1 MPELPEV
8 ETVVRALRPHLLG
21 RRLVGVEILADK
33 LRQPL
38 APFKRKSK
46 EATGREIIG
55 VSRRAKYIVVEFAGL
70 RVMLL
75 HLGMTGSL
83 KIVPG
88 AQPVLKHERIIWLLD
103 DGRSLRFHDPRKF
116 GMVDILPISA
126 PGTFPE
132 CLVSLPPEPLS
143 AAFSAGYLHRLVQD
157 RRRPIKS
164 LLMDNHCVVGV
175 GNIYAS
181 ESLFR
186 AGIDPRSPAGELTL
200 PRCRKLVRSIKEIL
214 REAIAAGGTTISDFV
229 GLDGSEG
236 RFVRHLNVY
245 GRAGKKCLL
254 CGREEVVKTV
264 IAGRS
269 TFFCPRCQK

>member
-88 AQPVLKHERIIWLLD
+88 A
-103 DGRSLRFHDPRKF
+103 
-116 GMVDILPISA
+116 
-126 PGTFPE
+126 
-132 CLVSLPPEPLS
+132 
-143 AAFSAGYLHRLVQD
+143 
-157 RRRPIKS
+157 
-164 LLMDNHCVVGV
+164 
-175 GNIYAS
+175 
-181 ESLFR
+181 
-186 AGIDPRSPAGELTL
+186 
-200 PRCRKLVRSIKEIL
+200 
-214 REAIAAGGTTISDFV
+214 
-229 GLDGSEG
+229 
-236 RFVRHLNVY
+236 
-245 GRAGKKCLL
+245 
-254 CGREEVVKTV
+254 
-264 IAGRS
+264 
-269 TFFCPRCQK
+269 

>member
-8 ETVVRALRPHLLG
+8 ETVARALRPHLLG
-21 RRLVGVEILADK
+21 RRLAGMEILTDK

-38 APFKRKSK
+38 APFRQKSG
-46 EATGREIIG
+46 EVTNREILG

-88 AQPVLKHERIIWLLD
+88 DQPTAKHERIIWFLD

-116 GMVDILPISA
+116 GLVDILPIHHS
-126 PGTFPE
+126 GSFPE
-132 CLVSLPPEPLS
+132 CFASLPPEPLS
-143 AAFSAGYLHRLVQD
+143 AAFSAGYLYHQVQG

-164 LLMDNHCVVGV
+164 LLMDNHHVVGI

-186 AGIDPRSPAGELTL
+186 AGIDPHCPAGGLTL
-200 PRCRKLVRSIKEIL
+200 PRCRKLVQSIKEIL
-214 REAIAAGGTTISDFV
+214 REAIAAGGTTISDFA

-236 RFVRHLNVY
+236 KFSRHLNVY
-245 GRAGKKCLL
+245 GRAGKSCLL
-254 CGREEVVKTV
+254 CNREMIVKTV
-264 IAGRS
+264 VAGRS
-269 TFFCPRCQK
+269 TFYCPRCQK

>member
-8 ETVVRALRPHLLG
+8 ETVARALRPHLLG
-21 RRLVGVEILADK
+21 RRLVRVDVLADK
-33 LRQPL
+33 LRRSL
-38 APFKRKSK
+38 TPFRQRSG
-46 EATGREIIG
+46 EITNREILD

-88 AQPVLKHERIIWLLD
+88 DQPAAKHERIIWFLD

-116 GMVDILPISA
+116 GLVDILPLSRS
-126 PGTFPE
+126 GSFPE
-132 CLVSLPPEPLS
+132 CFASLPPEPLS
-143 AAFSAGYLHRLVQD
+143 AAFSAAYLHQQVQG

-164 LLMDNHCVVGV
+164 LLMDNHHVVGI

-186 AGIDPRSPAGELTL
+186 AGIDPHCPAGELTL

-214 REAIAAGGTTISDFV
+214 REAIAAGGTTISDFA

-236 RFVRHLNVY
+236 KFARHLNVY
-245 GRAGKKCLL
+245 GRAGEKCLL
-254 CGREEVVKTV
+254 CKRETIVKTV
-264 IAGRS
+264 VAGRS
-269 TFFCPRCQK
+269 TFFCPRCQA